1 MNWNKDVKYL
11 SSFIE
16 SPKKSH
22 YTTTSLSRRL
32 WIVKLSMFYKWL
44 SVLFINPF
52 TYNVFLTFES
62 CLCVIWIEI
71 NKLSVESRVS
81 WVSKNKIGV
90 MKSWNSQGN
99 CESTRVFQW
108 PADFN
113 KNYFNYRLSLLFI
126 ISIAGLKIG
135 KTLRD
140 R

>member
-22 YTTTSLSRRL
+22 YTTTSLSRRF
-32 WIVKLSMFYKWL
+32 WIVKLGMFYKWL
-44 SVLFINPF
+44 SVWFINPF
-52 TYNVFLTFES
+52 TYNNFFNLRES
-62 CLCVIWIEI
+62 CLCVIQVEI
-71 NKLSVESRVS
+71 NKSVESRVS
-81 WVSKNKIGV
+81 WVSKNTTGV

-99 CESTRVFQW
+99 CESTRVFPW

-113 KNYFNYRLSLLFI
+113 KNYYNYRPSLLFL